1 MTQSVFVATNILNL
15 TKPNQALT
23 DFSGYLTVI
32 PLYQQILL
40 AMLLDLLLGDPRW
53 LPHPVQGI
61 GWLAQRAEAPL
72 RRLIL
77 NPKLAGIAAVVW
89 VVGSTTLIGFG
100 LLKGAA
106 LLHPLA
112 GDLASILLLY
122 TCFATRSLHDH
133 ALAVYRPLKANNLP
147 EARQRVSWLVGRD
160 TEQLDEGEVT
170 RAAVESVAENTV
182 DGCTAPLLFACLGG
196 PLGALAYKA
205 ISTLD
210 STFGYKNERYLQ
222 FGWASARLD
231 DLANLLPARLTALLV
246 IPAALLLR
254 LHAGNAWRIFRRDRH
269 NHPSPNGGQIEAAV
283 AGALEVRLG
292 GVNSYF
298 GQPSTRPF
306 MGDPLQPLQA
316 RHILQAVQ
324 LMWLVYGLTTLIGVG
339 TRLLVG

>member
-1 MTQSVFVATNILNL
+1 MT
-15 TKPNQALT
+15 
-23 DFSGYLTVI
+23 

-40 AMLLDLLLGDPRW
+40 AILLDLLLGDPRW

-72 RRLIL
+72 RRLVP
-77 NPKLAGIAAVVW
+77 NPKLAGIVAVGW
-89 VVGSTTLIGFG
+89 VVGSTTLICLG

-112 GDLASILLLY
+112 GDIVAILTLY
-122 TCFATRSLHDH
+122 TCLATRSLHDH
-133 ALAVYRPLKANNLP
+133 ALAVYRPLQVGDLI
-147 EARQRVSWLVGRD
+147 EARQRVGWLVGRD
-160 TEQLDEGEVT
+160 TAELDEGEVT

-231 DLANLLPARLTALLV
+231 DLANLVPARLTALLTV
-246 IPAALLLR
+246 AAAGVLR
-254 LHAGNAWRIFRRDRH
+254 LRTKNAWGIFWRDRH
-269 NHPSPNGGQIEAAV
+269 NHPSPNGGQIESAV
-283 AGALEVRLG
+283 AGALGVRLG

-298 GQPSTRPF
+298 GQPSSRPF

-316 RHILQAVQ
+316 GHILQAVR
-324 LMWLVYGLTTLIGVG
+324 LMWLSYGLTALISVG
-339 TRLLVG
+339 CRVALL

>member
-182 DGCTAPLLFACLGG
+182 DGCTAPLLFSCLGG

-283 AGALEVRLG
+283 AGALGVRLG

>member
-1 MTQSVFVATNILNL
+1 M
-15 TKPNQALT
+15 
-23 DFSGYLTVI
+23 I

-40 AMLLDLLLGDPRW
+40 AILLDLLLGDPRW

-72 RRLIL
+72 RRLIA
-77 NPKLAGIAAVVW
+77 NPKLAGLVAVVW
-89 VVGSTTLIGFG
+89 VVGSTVLVGLG
-100 LLKGAA
+100 LLKGAT
-106 LLHPLA
+106 LLHPLL
-112 GDLASILLLY
+112 GDLVAILLLY

-133 ALAVYRPLKANNLP
+133 ALAVYRPLQAGDLAA
-147 EARQRVSWLVGRD
+147 ARQRVSWLVGRD

-222 FGWASARLD
+222 FGWGSARLD
-231 DLANLLPARLTALLV
+231 DLANLIPSRLTALLTV
-246 IPAALLLR
+246 VAAWLLR
-254 LHAGNAWRIFRRDRH
+254 QRAGNAWRIFRRDRH

-283 AGALEVRLG
+283 AGALGVRLG

-306 MGDPLQPLQA
+306 MGDSLQPLQA

-324 LMWLVYGLTTLIGVG
+324 LMWLVYGLTALIGVG
-339 TRLLVG
+339 GRCI

>member
-1 MTQSVFVATNILNL
+1 M
-15 TKPNQALT
+15 
-23 DFSGYLTVI
+23 I

-40 AMLLDLLLGDPRW
+40 AILLDLLLGDPRW

-72 RRLIL
+72 RRLIA
-77 NPKLAGIAAVVW
+77 NAKLAGIIEVFL
-89 VVGSTTLIGFG
+89 VVGSTVLVGFG
-100 LLKGAA
+100 LLKAAA

-112 GDLASILLLY
+112 GDIVAILLLY
-122 TCFATRSLHDH
+122 TCLATRSLHDH
-133 ALAVYRPLKANNLP
+133 ALAVYRPLVVGDP
-147 EARQRVSWLVGRD
+147 TEARQRVGWLVGRD
-160 TEQLDEGEVT
+160 TDQLDEGEIT

-182 DGCTAPLLFACLGG
+182 DGCTAPLLFACAGG

-246 IPAALLLR
+246 VPAALLLR
-254 LHAGNAWRIFRRDRH
+254 LDAGNAWRIFWRDRH
-269 NHPSPNGGQIEAAV
+269 NHPSPNGGQIESAV
-283 AGALEVRLG
+283 AGALGVRLG

-298 GQPSTRPF
+298 GQPSSRPF
-306 MGDPLQPLQA
+306 MGDPLQPLAA
-316 RHILQAVQ
+316 RLILQAVR
-324 LMWLVYGLTTLIGVG
+324 LMWLVYGMVALIGVG
-339 TRLLVG
+339 CRMLLA

>member
-1 MTQSVFVATNILNL
+1 M
-15 TKPNQALT
+15 
-23 DFSGYLTVI
+23 I
-32 PLYQQILL
+32 PLYLQILL
-40 AMLLDLLLGDPRW
+40 AILLDLLFGDPRW

-72 RRLIL
+72 RCLIP
-77 NPKLAGIAAVVW
+77 NPKLAGIVAVVW
-89 VVGSTTLIGFG
+89 VVGITVLIGFG

-112 GDLASILLLY
+112 GDLVAILLLY

-133 ALAVYRPLKANNLP
+133 AMAVYRPLKAGNLD

-160 TEQLDEGEVT
+160 TTELDEGEVT

-182 DGCTAPLLFACLGG
+182 DGCTAPLLFAFLAG

-231 DLANLLPARLTALLV
+231 DLTNLLPARLTAILVPPASILLG
-246 IPAALLLR
+246 LDWKNSWL
-254 LHAGNAWRIFRRDRH
+254 IFLRDRN
-269 NHPSPNGGQIEAAV
+269 NHPSPNGGQIESAV
-283 AGALEVRLG
+283 AGALGVRLG
-292 GVNSYF
+292 GINSYF
-298 GQPSTRPF
+298 GQPFVRPF
-306 MGDPLQPLQA
+306 MGNPLHPLSSV
-316 RHILQAVQ
+316 HILKTVR
-324 LMWLVYGLTTLIGVG
+324 LLWLLYLFFTLIGVG
-339 TRLLVG
+339 VCFVLNGNTF

>member
-1 MTQSVFVATNILNL
+1 M
-15 TKPNQALT
+15 
-23 DFSGYLTVI
+23 I

-40 AMLLDLLLGDPRW
+40 AILLDLLLGDPRW

-61 GWLAQRAEAPL
+61 GWLAQRSEAPL
-72 RRLIL
+72 RRLVP
-77 NPKLAGIAAVVW
+77 NPKLAGVIAVLW
-89 VVGSTTLIGFG
+89 VVGSTTLIGLG
-100 LLKGAA
+100 LLKGTA

-122 TCFATRSLHDH
+122 TCLATRSLHDH
-133 ALAVYRPLKANNLP
+133 ALAVYRPLMAGDLAA
-147 EARQRVSWLVGRD
+147 ARQRVSWLVGRD

-246 IPAALLLR
+246 VPAALLLR
-254 LHAGNAWRIFRRDRH
+254 LDASNAWRIFVRDRH
-269 NHPSPNGGQIEAAV
+269 NHPSPNGGQIEATV
-283 AGALEVRLG
+283 AGALGVRLG

-306 MGDPLQPLQA
+306 MGDPLQLLQA
-316 RHILQAVQ
+316 RHILQAVR
-324 LMWLVYGLTTLIGVG
+324 LMWLVYGMVALVGVG
-339 TRLLVG
+339 CRILVS

>member
-1 MTQSVFVATNILNL
+1 LTQSVFVATNILNL

-182 DGCTAPLLFACLGG
+182 DGRTAPLLFACLAG

-231 DLANLLPARLTALLV
+231 DLANLIPSRMTALLTV
-246 IPAALLLR
+246 AAAFLLR
-254 LHAGNAWRIFRRDRH
+254 LRAGNAWRIFRRDRH
-269 NHPSPNGGQIEAAV
+269 NHPSPNGGQIESAV
-283 AGALEVRLG
+283 AGALGVRLG

-298 GQPSTRPF
+298 GKSSTRPF
-306 MGDPLQPLQA
+306 MGDPLLPLA
-316 RHILQAVQ
+316 TGHILQAVR
-324 LMWLVYGLTTLIGVG
+324 LMWLVYGMTA
-339 TRLLVG
+339 LLGIAAHYLK

>member
-1 MTQSVFVATNILNL
+1 M
-15 TKPNQALT
+15 
-23 DFSGYLTVI
+23 I

-72 RRLIL
+72 RRLIP
-77 NPKLAGIAAVVW
+77 NQRLAGVVAVVW
-89 VVGSTTLIGFG
+89 VVGSTTLVGLG

-106 LLHPLA
+106 LLHPLL
-112 GDLASILLLY
+112 GDLVAILLLY
-122 TCFATRSLHDH
+122 TCLATRSLHDH
-133 ALAVYRPLKANNLP
+133 ALAVYRPLKAGDMAA
-147 EARQRVSWLVGRD
+147 ARQRVSWLVGRD
-160 TEQLDEGEVT
+160 TEQLDEAEVT

-182 DGCTAPLLFACLGG
+182 DGCTAPLLYACLAG

-222 FGWASARLD
+222 FGWGSARLD
-231 DLANLLPARLTALLV
+231 DLANLIPSRLTALLTV
-246 IPAALLLR
+246 AAAFVLR
-254 LHAGNAWRIFRRDRH
+254 LRAGNAWRIFWRDRH
-269 NHPSPNGGQIEAAV
+269 NHPSPNGGQIEATV
-283 AGALEVRLG
+283 AGALGVQLG

-298 GQPSTRPF
+298 GQPSRRPL
-306 MGDPLQPLQA
+306 MGDPLQPLAA

-324 LMWLVYGLTTLIGVG
+324 LMWLGYGLTAVLGIGVG
-339 TRLLVG
+339 LLLH

>member
-1 MTQSVFVATNILNL
+1 M
-15 TKPNQALT
+15 
-23 DFSGYLTVI
+23 I

-40 AMLLDLLLGDPRW
+40 AILLDLLLGDPRW

-72 RRLIL
+72 RRLIA
-77 NPKLAGIAAVVW
+77 NPKLAGLVAVVW
-89 VVGSTTLIGFG
+89 VVGSTVLVGLG
-100 LLKGAA
+100 LLKGAT
-106 LLHPLA
+106 LLHPLL
-112 GDLASILLLY
+112 GDLVAILLLY

-133 ALAVYRPLKANNLP
+133 ALAVYRPLMAGDLAT
-147 EARQRVSWLVGRD
+147 ARQRVSWLVGRD

-231 DLANLLPARLTALLV
+231 DLANLIPARLTALLV

-316 RHILQAVQ
+316 RYILQAVQ
-324 LMWLVYGLTTLIGVG
+324 LMWLVYGLTALIGVG
-339 TRLLVG
+339 GRCI

>member
-1 MTQSVFVATNILNL
+1 MLLNTML
-15 TKPNQALT
+15 
-23 DFSGYLTVI
+23 S
-32 PLYQQILL
+32 LYQQILL
-40 AMLLDLLLGDPRW
+40 AILLDMLLGDPRW

-72 RRLIL
+72 RRLIP
-77 NPKLAGIAAVVW
+77 NSKLAGLVAVVW
-89 VVGSTTLIGFG
+89 VVGSTVLVGFG

-106 LLHPLA
+106 LLHPLVGNLVA
-112 GDLASILLLY
+112 ILLLY

-133 ALAVYRPLKANNLP
+133 ALAVYRPLMAGNLP

-160 TEQLDEGEVT
+160 TEQLDEGEIT

-182 DGCTAPLLFACLGG
+182 DGCTAPLLFACLTG

-231 DLANLLPARLTALLV
+231 DLANLIPSRMTALLTV
-246 IPAALLLR
+246 AAAFLLR
-254 LHAGNAWRIFRRDRH
+254 LQAGNAWRIFLRDRH
-269 NHPSPNGGQIEAAV
+269 NHPSPNGGQIESAV
-283 AGALEVRLG
+283 AGALGVRLG

-298 GQPSTRPF
+298 GKPSTRPF
-306 MGDPLQPLQA
+306 MGDPLLPLA
-316 RHILQAVQ
+316 AGHILQAVR
-324 LMWLVYGLTTLIGVG
+324 LMWLVYGMTA
-339 TRLLVG
+339 LLGIAAHYLK

>member
-254 LHAGNAWRIFRRDRH
+254 LHPGNALRIFRRDRH

-283 AGALEVRLG
+283 AGALGVRLG

>member
-1 MTQSVFVATNILNL
+1 MV
-15 TKPNQALT
+15 
-23 DFSGYLTVI
+23 
-32 PLYQQILL
+32 
-40 AMLLDLLLGDPRW
+40 
-53 LPHPVQGI
+53 
-61 GWLAQRAEAPL
+61 
-72 RRLIL
+72 
-77 NPKLAGIAAVVW
+77 
-89 VVGSTTLIGFG
+89 GFG
-100 LLKGAA
+100 LLKGTA

-112 GDLASILLLY
+112 GDIVAILLLY
-122 TCFATRSLHDH
+122 TCLATRSLHDH
-133 ALAVYRPLKANNLP
+133 ALAVYRPLTAGDLV

-160 TEQLDEGEVT
+160 TAELDEGEVT

-182 DGCTAPLLFACLGG
+182 DGCTAPLLFACLAG

-246 IPAALLLR
+246 APAALLLR
-254 LHAGNAWRIFRRDRH
+254 LNPGNAWRIFWRDRH

-283 AGALEVRLG
+283 AGALGVRLG

-306 MGDPLQPLQA
+306 MGDPLQPLQS
-316 RHILQAVQ
+316 RHILQAIR
-324 LMWLVYGLTTLIGVG
+324 LMWLVYGMTAVLGLVI
-339 TRLLVG
+339 RLLQ

>member
-1 MTQSVFVATNILNL
+1 
-15 TKPNQALT
+15 
-23 DFSGYLTVI
+23 VI

-40 AMLLDLLLGDPRW
+40 AILLDLLLGDPRW

-61 GWLAQRAEAPL
+61 GWLAQLSETPL
-72 RRLIL
+72 RRLIASQ
-77 NPKLAGIAAVVW
+77 KLAGIFAVLL
-89 VVGSTTLIGFG
+89 VVGSTVMVGFG
-100 LLKGAA
+100 LFKVAA

-112 GDLASILLLY
+112 GDIVAILLLY
-122 TCFATRSLHDH
+122 TCLATRSLHDH
-133 ALAVYRPLKANNLP
+133 ALAVYRTLKAGNLT
-147 EARQRVSWLVGRD
+147 EAQQRVGWLVGRD
-160 TEQLDEGEVT
+160 TADLDEGEVT

-254 LHAGNAWRIFRRDRH
+254 LYPGNAWKIFRRDRH
-269 NHPSPNGGQIEAAV
+269 NHPSPNGGQIESVV
-283 AGALEVRLG
+283 AGALGVRLG

-298 GQPSTRPF
+298 GLPSSRPF
-306 MGDPLQPLQA
+306 MGDPLQPLQSH
-316 RHILQAVQ
+316 HILQAVR
-324 LMWLVYGLTTLIGVG
+324 LMWLVYGITALIS
-339 TRLLVG
+339 LSLA

>member
-1 MTQSVFVATNILNL
+1 M
-15 TKPNQALT
+15 
-23 DFSGYLTVI
+23 I

-40 AMLLDLLLGDPRW
+40 AILLDLLLGDPRW

-72 RRLIL
+72 RRLVP
-77 NPKLAGIAAVVW
+77 NPKLAGIVAVVW

-112 GDLASILLLY
+112 GDIIAILLLY

-133 ALAVYRPLKANNLP
+133 ALAVYRPLQAGDLA

-222 FGWASARLD
+222 FGWGSARLD

-246 IPAALLLR
+246 IPATLLLR
-254 LHAGNAWRIFRRDRH
+254 LHAGNAWRIFWRDRH

-283 AGALEVRLG
+283 AGALGVRLG

-306 MGDPLQPLQA
+306 MGDPLQLLQA
-316 RHILQAVQ
+316 RHILQAVR
-324 LMWLVYGLTTLIGVG
+324 LMWLVYGLTALIGVG

>member
-1 MTQSVFVATNILNL
+1 
-15 TKPNQALT
+15 
-23 DFSGYLTVI
+23 VI

-72 RRLIL
+72 RRLIP
-77 NPKLAGIAAVVW
+77 NQRLAGVVAVVW
-89 VVGSTTLIGFG
+89 VVGSTTLVGLG

-106 LLHPLA
+106 LLHPLL
-112 GDLASILLLY
+112 GDLVAILLLY
-122 TCFATRSLHDH
+122 TCLATRSLHDH
-133 ALAVYRPLKANNLP
+133 ALAVYRPLKAGDMAA
-147 EARQRVSWLVGRD
+147 ARQRVSWLVGRD
-160 TEQLDEGEVT
+160 TEQLDEAEVT

-182 DGCTAPLLFACLGG
+182 DGCTAPLLYACLAG

-222 FGWASARLD
+222 FGWGSARLD
-231 DLANLLPARLTALLV
+231 DLANLIPSRLTALLTV
-246 IPAALLLR
+246 AAAFVLR
-254 LHAGNAWRIFRRDRH
+254 LRAGNAWRIFWRDRH
-269 NHPSPNGGQIEAAV
+269 NHPSPNGGQIEATV
-283 AGALEVRLG
+283 AGALGVQLG

-298 GQPSTRPF
+298 GQPSRRPL
-306 MGDPLQPLQA
+306 MGDPLQPLAA

-324 LMWLVYGLTTLIGVG
+324 LMWLGYGLTAVLGIGVG
-339 TRLLVG
+339 LLLH

>member
-1 MTQSVFVATNILNL
+1 M
-15 TKPNQALT
+15 
-23 DFSGYLTVI
+23 I

-40 AMLLDLLLGDPRW
+40 AILLDLLLGDPRW

-61 GWLAQRAEAPL
+61 GWLAQHAEAPL
-72 RRLIL
+72 RRLIP
-77 NPKLAGIAAVVW
+77 NQKLAGLVAVVW
-89 VVGSTTLIGFG
+89 VVGSTVLIGFG

-112 GDLASILLLY
+112 GDLVAILLLY

-133 ALAVYRPLKANNLP
+133 ALAVYRPLMAGNLP

-160 TEQLDEGEVT
+160 TEQLDEGEIT

-182 DGCTAPLLFACLGG
+182 DGCTAPLIFACLAG

-231 DLANLLPARLTALLV
+231 DLVNLIPSRMTALLTG
-246 IPAALLLR
+246 AAAFLLR
-254 LHAGNAWRIFRRDRH
+254 LQAGNAWRIFLRDRH
-269 NHPSPNGGQIEAAV
+269 NHPSPNGGQIESAV
-283 AGALEVRLG
+283 AGALGVRLG

-298 GQPSTRPF
+298 GKPSTRPF
-306 MGDPLQPLQA
+306 MGDPLLPLA
-316 RHILQAVQ
+316 AGHILQAVR
-324 LMWLVYGLTTLIGVG
+324 LMWLVYGMTA
-339 TRLLVG
+339 LLGIAAHYL

>member
-1 MTQSVFVATNILNL
+1 M
-15 TKPNQALT
+15 
-23 DFSGYLTVI
+23 I

-40 AMLLDLLLGDPRW
+40 AILLDLLLGDPRW

-61 GWLAQRAEAPL
+61 GWLAQRSEAPL
-72 RRLIL
+72 RRLIT
-77 NPKLAGIAAVVW
+77 NQRLAGVVAVVW
-89 VVGSTTLIGFG
+89 VVGSTVLIGLG
-100 LLKGAA
+100 LLKAA
-106 LLHPLA
+106 TLLHPLA
-112 GDLASILLLY
+112 GDLLVILLLY

-133 ALAVYRPLKANNLP
+133 ALAVYRPLKAGNLV

-160 TEQLDEGEVT
+160 TAELDEGEVT

-231 DLANLLPARLTALLV
+231 DLANLITSRLTALLTV
-246 IPAALLLR
+246 VAARLLSLR
-254 LHAGNAWRIFRRDRH
+254 AGNAWRIFRRDRH
-269 NHPSPNGGQIEAAV
+269 NHPSPNGGQIESAV
-283 AGALEVRLG
+283 AGALGVQLG

-298 GQPSTRPF
+298 GQPSRRPY

-316 RHILQAVQ
+316 GHILQAVQ
-324 LMWLVYGLTTLIGVG
+324 LMWLSYGLTALIGVG
-339 TRLLVG
+339 CRVALL